1 MVFYFWEQRHNT
13 RSKSNYVTNATQGNS
28 ERILST
34 LRDHSEITQRSF
46 RDHSENTLRSHKER
60 SEITQISPRDHS
72 ENSQGSLW
80 DPSEICLNTSLKWL
94 IDPPSNWLSWRNSSR
109 YCHISKYWTP
119 FKKKFLLLLMPTLL
133 LDLKTASKS
142 EHYQGNMKIQ
152 LWPTLD
158 CKNYLSE
165 TNQQEN
171 KRRPFNPALCISTIK
186 NDNLCLELWFLSL
199 SYTSPR
205 IRLFVHPAP
214 KEYTQCKL

>member
-1 MVFYFWEQRHNT
+1 MQLCKTPEVSGLTLNKWSKDYELHQVNWHVCFPIHDVIVAKYSSPLLVFSYFWEQRHNT

-109 YCHISKYWTP
+109 YCHISKYQT
-119 FKKKFLLLLMPTLL
+119 
-133 LDLKTASKS
+133 
-142 EHYQGNMKIQ
+142 H
-152 LWPTLD
+152 
-158 CKNYLSE
+158 
-165 TNQQEN
+165 
-171 KRRPFNPALCISTIK
+171 
-186 NDNLCLELWFLSL
+186 
-199 SYTSPR
+199 
-205 IRLFVHPAP
+205 
-214 KEYTQCKL
+214 